1 MGNKGLLKRMLPFLA
16 TFAVG
21 IFIASFFVSFGGSR
35 FGFKERRMRHFQE
48 MQQLR
53 MENEELREENLRL
66 KGIRNLN
73 GDLNFEDEDFNVPH
87 SGKHRLTPPPK
98 AMTKARG

>member
-16 TFAVG
+16 TFAFG
-21 IFIASFFVSFGGSR
+21 IFIASFFVSPGGSR

-66 KGIRNLN
+66 KGVKDIN
-73 GDLNFEDEDFNVPH
+73 GDLNFETEDFMVPH
-87 SGKHRLTPPPK
+87 SGRHCLPPPPK
-98 AMTKARG
+98 VAPKARG